1 MKINNCD
8 TRPLA
13 RVIVVSYNSA
23 AYVNR
28 CLAAL
33 ALQTEE
39 RFETVVVDNASRDA
53 DAIQLPDD
61 PRFSLI
67 RLSENTGFAAAN
79 NTGARGAEAP
89 WIVTLNP
96 DAFAEPG
103 WLRALLDAAATYPD
117 VAMFGSTQLSA
128 DDPTR
133 LDGVGD
139 RYAGFGVFWRGGVGR
154 PALRPFADGETFS
167 PCAAAAMYR
176 RDLFE
181 RVGGFDEAFFCY
193 GEDVDLGFRI
203 RLVGGGC
210 RQVGAAVVHHV
221 GSGITKEYGDF
232 SLFHTVRN
240 GLWILAKNMPFP
252 LILASAPLYVLATT
266 YLLLFR
272 WRGES
277 ARTVRRGLRAA
288 LSGLGGVLR
297 RRRVVQA
304 GRCVSQRA
312 LMAAMIWDPRAI
324 RRGD

>member
-1 MKINNCD
+1 MKPSD
-8 TRPLA
+8 GSMGPMA

-28 CLAAL
+28 CLTAL
-33 ALQTEE
+33 LAQTET
-39 RFETVVVDNASRDA
+39 RFEAVVVDNASRDA
-53 DAIQLPDD
+53 DAIRLPDD

-79 NTGARGAEAP
+79 NLGARGAHSP

-103 WLRALLDAAATYPD
+103 WLRALLAAAAAHPD
-117 VAMFGSTQLSA
+117 AAMFGSTQLSA
-128 DDPTR
+128 DDPSR
-133 LDGVGD
+133 LDGIGD
-139 RYAGFGVFWRGGVGR
+139 RYAGFGLFWRGGVGR
-154 PALRPFADGETFS
+154 PAVPPFVDGETFS

-181 RVGGFDEAFFCY
+181 RVGGFDESFFCY

-203 RLVGGGC
+203 RLLGGRC

-221 GSGITKEYGDF
+221 GSGISREYGDF
-232 SLFHTVRN
+232 SLFHSVRN
-240 GLWILAKNMPFP
+240 GLWILVKNMPFP
-252 LILASAPLYVLATT
+252 LIAVSGPLYALAMA

-272 WRGES
+272 WRGAP

-297 RRRVVQA
+297 RRRAVQST
-304 GRCVSQRA
+304 RQVSQRR
-312 LMAAMIWDPRAI
+312 LMMAMTWNPLPVK
-324 RRGD
+324 RGD

>member
-1 MKINNCD
+1 MKIND
-8 TRPLA
+8 DSAAPLA

-33 ALQTEE
+33 RTQTER
-39 RFETVVVDNASRDA
+39 RFEAVVVDNASRDA
-53 DAIQLPDD
+53 DAIEVPDD

-103 WLRALLDAAATYPD
+103 WLRALLEAAESHPG

-139 RYAGFGVFWRGGVGR
+139 RYAGFGLFWRGGVGQSAV
-154 PALRPFADGETFS
+154 PPFADGETFS

-181 RVGGFDEAFFCY
+181 QAGGFDESFFCY

-203 RLVGGGC
+203 RLLGGGC

-232 SLFHTVRN
+232 SLFHIARN
-240 GLWILAKNMPFP
+240 GLWILMKNMPFP
-252 LILASAPLYVLATT
+252 LILASGPLYLLATA

-272 WRGES
+272 WRGAP

-297 RRRVVQA
+297 RRRAVQA
-304 GRCVSQRA
+304 SRRISQRA
-312 LMAAMIWDPRAI
+312 LMAAMIWDPRSV

>member
-1 MKINNCD
+1 MKIEHGD
-8 TRPLA
+8 GAPLA

-33 ALQTEE
+33 LAQTEG
-39 RFETVVVDNASRDA
+39 RFETVVVDNDSRDV
-53 DAIQLPDD
+53 DAIRLPED

-67 RLSENTGFAAAN
+67 RLSENTGFAVAN
-79 NTGARGAEAP
+79 NLGARGARTP

-103 WLRALLDAAATYPD
+103 WLAALLAAAAAHPEA
-117 VAMFGSTQLSA
+117 AMFGSTQLLA

-133 LDGVGD
+133 LDGIGD
-139 RYAGFGVFWRGGVGR
+139 RYAGFGLFWRGGVGR
-154 PALRPFADGETFS
+154 PATRPFADGEVFS

-181 RVGGFDEAFFCY
+181 LAGGFDESFFCY

-203 RLVGGGC
+203 RLLGGRC

-221 GSGITKEYGDF
+221 GSGISREYGDF

-240 GLWILAKNMPFP
+240 GMWILVKNVPFP
-252 LILASAPLYVLATT
+252 LIAVSGPLYALAMT

-272 WRGES
+272 WRGTA
-277 ARTVRRGLRAA
+277 ARTVWRGLRAA
-288 LSGLGGVLR
+288 LRGLGGTLR
-297 RRRVVQA
+297 RRRIVQRSRQ
-304 GRCVSQRA
+304 GSQRD
-312 LMAAMIWDPRAI
+312 LMLAMTWNPLTVK
-324 RRGD
+324 RGD

>member
-1 MKINNCD
+1 MKSNYEGVE
-8 TRPLA
+8 PLA

-33 ALQTEE
+33 LTQTER
-39 RFETVVVDNASRDA
+39 RFEAVVVDNASRDV
-53 DAIQLPDD
+53 DAIRLPDD

-79 NTGARGAEAP
+79 NTGARGAVTP

-103 WLRALLDAAATYPD
+103 WLGALFDAAEAHPD
-117 VAMFGSTQLSA
+117 VAMFGSTQISA

-133 LDGVGD
+133 LDGAGD
-139 RYAGFGVFWRGGVGR
+139 RYAGFGLFWRGGIGR
-154 PALRPFADGETFS
+154 PAVPPFADGETFS

-176 RDLFE
+176 RDVFE

-203 RLVGGGC
+203 RLLGGRC

-240 GLWILAKNMPFP
+240 GLWILVKNMPFP
-252 LILASAPLYVLATT
+252 LIAASGPLYLLATA

-272 WRGES
+272 WRGAP

-288 LSGLGGVLR
+288 LSGLGDVLR

-304 GRCVSQRA
+304 SRRVSQRA
-312 LMAAMIWDPRAI
+312 LVAAMTWNPLPV

>member
-1 MKINNCD
+1 MTLIHGNSA
-8 TRPLA
+8 PAA

-23 AYVNR
+23 VYVNR

-33 ALQTEE
+33 ALQTET
-39 RFETVVVDNASRDA
+39 RFEAVVVDNASRDV
-53 DAIQLPDD
+53 DAIRLPED

-67 RLSENTGFAAAN
+67 RLADNTGFAVAN
-79 NTGARGAEAP
+79 NIGARGAAAP

-96 DAFAEPG
+96 DAFAEPD
-103 WLRALLDAAATYPD
+103 WLRALLDAAAAHPD
-117 VAMFGSTQLSA
+117 VAMFGSTQLCA
-128 DDPTR
+128 DDPSR
-133 LDGVGD
+133 LDGIGD
-139 RYAGFGVFWRGGVGR
+139 RYAGFGLFWRGGVGR
-154 PALRPFADGETFS
+154 PAVRPHTDGETFS

-181 RVGGFDEAFFCY
+181 AAGGFDESFFCY

-203 RLVGGGC
+203 RLMGARC

-232 SLFHTVRN
+232 SLFHSVRN
-240 GLWILAKNMPFP
+240 GVWILVKNVPFP
-252 LILASAPLYVLATT
+252 LIAVSGPLYVLAMS

-272 WRGES
+272 WRGAP
-277 ARTVRRGLRAA
+277 ARTVWRGLRAA

-297 RRRVVQA
+297 RRRAVQA
-304 GRCVSQRA
+304 SRRISQRE
-312 LMAAMIWDPRAI
+312 LMVAMTWDPRTV